1 MDLGSDRRRRH
12 QHVGDHLHGVKK
24 QKEEIVYEVDR
35 RIKGHR
41 RQSQTVLE
49 HRLAP
54 EIDANVQFD
63 TGHRGRKQPAIERD
77 N

>member
-1 MDLGSDRRRRH
+1 
-12 QHVGDHLHGVKK
+12 
-24 QKEEIVYEVDR
+24 VDR

-49 HRLAP
+49 YRLAS
-54 EIDANVQFD
+54 EINANVQFD
-63 TGHRGRKQPAIERD
+63 TGHRGRKQSAIERD

>member
-41 RQSQTVLE
+41 RQSQTVLK
-49 HRLAP
+49 HRPAP
-54 EIDANVQFD
+54 KIDANVQFD
-63 TGHRGRKQPAIERD
+63 TEHGRRK
-77 N
+77 

>member
-1 MDLGSDRRRRH
+1 
-12 QHVGDHLHGVKK
+12 
-24 QKEEIVYEVDR
+24 VDR

-49 HRLAP
+49 HRPAP

>member
-1 MDLGSDRRRRH
+1 
-12 QHVGDHLHGVKK
+12 
-24 QKEEIVYEVDR
+24 VDR
-35 RIKGHR
+35 RIKGHIG
-41 RQSQTVLE
+41 QPQTVLE

-63 TGHRGRKQPAIERD
+63 TGHGPHKQSAIERD